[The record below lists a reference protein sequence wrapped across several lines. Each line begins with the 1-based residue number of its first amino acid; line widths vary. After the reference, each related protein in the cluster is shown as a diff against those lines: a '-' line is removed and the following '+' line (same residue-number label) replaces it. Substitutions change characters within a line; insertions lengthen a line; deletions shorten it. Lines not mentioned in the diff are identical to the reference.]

1 MTENA
6 KRAITFVVFA
16 AGIVLGVL
24 GWTSVAY
31 SPLTGTI
38 VFICFMLAAITLR
51 ILWGLRK
58 R

>member
-16 AGIVLGVL
+16 VGIVLGIL

-31 SPLTGTI
+31 SPLIGTI
-38 VFICFMLAAITLR
+38 VFICFMLAAIALR